1 MWHVT
6 YQGTWGAQ
14 CLQHPL
20 PIPDSSLPWSKVGVW
35 HKPQRTNLANR
46 LDAVHHCHQWMR
58 TVWKCKFSGANEGA
72 TCELSQDRSLRPAM
86 LVTLHAQHV
95 TDNATVVG
103 HVSLVSCEGIFV
115 FLSPEMSCMSS
126 TEVDN
131 AKPVYT
137 EIMHP
142 HQCMEVTLFHVY
154 SDTFVSIVLLI

>member
-1 MWHVT
+1 MK
-6 YQGTWGAQ
+6 GSRA
-14 CLQHPL
+14 
-20 PIPDSSLPWSKVGVW
+20 K
-35 HKPQRTNLANR
+35 
-46 LDAVHHCHQWMR
+46 
-58 TVWKCKFSGANEGA
+58 
-72 TCELSQDRSLRPAM
+72 LSQDRSLRPAM

-95 TDNATVVG
+95 MDNATVVG
-103 HVSLVSCEGIFV
+103 HVSLVSCGKAFFV

-154 SDTFVSIVLLI
+154 GSLHLCRLCY